1 MQSSSSNLCLEV
13 AFSRVQ
19 NQQDHASSHVS
30 SNLCCRIHQPVYF
43 CYLVR
48 SSRPS
53 AQQSGKA
60 PCRNTKPYLNPT
72 GAAESNWMSGPYR
85 NPRSRLRRRCGSLP
99 AWNPLDGYL
108 ASCGSPAWSLLDDS
122 TSRVE
127 HRRLTK
133 PFAREGKKPCARA
146 GRRPAA
152 RVESRCEVISRAHI
166 CALGRRFSELAK
178 DGEEGW
184 KTVGGCFFSIC
195 QKMKDEEEGWETVGV
210 ALSWCLSF

>member
-133 PFAREGKKPCARA
+133 PFAREGKKPCTREKKAGGACRIAMRSRILRAYMRA
-146 GRRPAA
+146 GEAFFRTCQRWG
-152 RVESRCEVISRAHI
+152 E
-166 CALGRRFSELAK
+166 GMGNYWRFFLNLPKKIK
-178 DGEEGW
+178 DGEEG
-184 KTVGGCFFSIC
+184 
-195 QKMKDEEEGWETVGV
+195 
-210 ALSWCLSF
+210 